1 MIMKE
6 KIDSR
11 LIEKLILRL
20 FSVWCV
26 STVMES
32 GKAREVLYT
41 FNSTKLI
48 DIKDMIVNMI
58 MLFVLISL
66 LDFIYERFMKF
77 KYVDIVVYVLS
88 VMYFGVNAVFRNN
101 DVYLA
106 ATVVLGVVLCICY
119 VTKKYGDKLLKVQ
132 ISTKVAV
139 IGLSVVALSVFVLMG
154 MLTVLR
160 YKLYYTSTF
169 DFGIFAQ
176 MFYNMKETL
185 LPMTT
190 CERSQLLS
198 HFSVHVSPIFYLIL
212 PIYWI
217 FPYNETL
224 IIVQLLFIISG
235 VIPLYLICRN
245 RKFSN
250 TLTLL
255 VSLVYLL
262 SPVLINGLFYDFHE
276 NKFLTTLILWLLYF
290 VEKDK
295 QIGIY
300 IFAILV
306 LMVKE
311 DAGIYVAC
319 VGLYILATKIGKKK
333 IPGAIIFIT
342 SVIWFLLAYRWLNS
356 GGDGAMTGRYQN
368 FIGNSE
374 SGVYQILITIFKNPA
389 YFFKQLLSVEKLK
402 HFLWILIPVMFM
414 QFRIKSVKEL
424 ILLIPFLV
432 INAMPSYVYQY
443 DIAHQYYYGSMALM
457 LYLVVVN
464 LSEYSDKEKVS
475 TGIWMVAASMIMF
488 TALVTTKFS
497 YFDTYKEF
505 KDRNEQIAKVL
516 EAIPQEASVSV
527 TTYMMPNISMREEI
541 YRYPAGEGCDYVVF
555 DLTRVSTRSQYETD
569 AKKLMSEEYELV
581 EHIEDAII
589 VVKKKDSN

>member
-1 MIMKE
+1 MKE

>member
-1 MIMKE
+1 MKE

-132 ISTKVAV
+132 ISTKVAI

-255 VSLVYLL
+255 ISLVYLL
-262 SPVLINGLFYDFHE
+262 SPVLFNGLFYDFHE

-333 IPGAIIFIT
+333 IPGAIIFII

-368 FIGNSE
+368 FIGDSE

-464 LSEYSDKEKVS
+464 LSEYSDREKVS

-497 YFDTYKEF
+497 YFDAYKEF
-505 KDRNEQIAKVL
+505 KDRNEQIAEVL

>member
-1 MIMKE
+1 MKE

-132 ISTKVAV
+132 ISTKVAI

-255 VSLVYLL
+255 ISLVYLL
-262 SPVLINGLFYDFHE
+262 SPVLFNGLFYDFHE

-333 IPGAIIFIT
+333 IPGALIFIT

-368 FIGNSE
+368 FIGDSE

-497 YFDTYKEF
+497 YFDAYKEF
-505 KDRNEQIAKVL
+505 KDRNEQIAEVL
-516 EAIPQEASVSV
+516 ESIPQEASVSV

-555 DLTRVSTRSQYETD
+555 DLTRVSTRSQYETE

-589 VVKKKDSN
+589 IVKKKR

>member
-1 MIMKE
+1 
-6 KIDSR
+6 
-11 LIEKLILRL
+11 
-20 FSVWCV
+20 
-26 STVMES
+26 MES